1 MAVAVFGGGCFWCTE
16 AVFKRLRGVSQVLP
30 GYSGG
35 HIDNPSYQQVKE
47 KTTGHIEVIKIDF
60 NPEEITYAELLE
72 VFFNTHD
79 PTTLDR
85 QGYDEGPQYA
95 SAIFYQ
101 DKEQE
106 QMARQVM
113 TEQQAIFSDPIVT
126 KILPAATFWTAEDYH
141 HNFYDLNP
149 EQGYCSLVISQK
161 VAKFMQK
168 YADKLK

>member
-16 AVFKRLRGVSQVLP
+16 AVFKRLRGVNQVLP
-30 GYSGG
+30 GYCGG
-35 HIDNPSYQQVKE
+35 HIENPSYTQVKE

-60 NPEEITYAELLE
+60 NPEEISYATLLE

-101 DKEQE
+101 DQE
-106 QMARQVM
+106 QAQLAHQAIA
-113 TEQQAIFSDPIVT
+113 EQQESFTAPIVT
-126 KILPAATFWTAEDYH
+126 KILPAATFWTAEEYH
-141 HNFYDLNP
+141 HDFFDRNP